1 MGALSIWHWLIVLAV
16 VLLLFGSKKLPDA
29 ARGLGRSM
37 RIFKSEIKE
46 MQNDDK
52 PAEPEALTQAGQ
64 PNAAQYVQPQ
74 AHPAQAQ
81 HQAQQ
86 QAQSYPQAPQQPY
99 QQQGQSQQT
108 GQQYQQ
114 QYQQPSQAG
123 QQQQQ
128 QYPQTPQAGQQHQPQ
143 HQQPPQQFDPTGPY
157 DGGTGTER

>member
-74 AHPAQAQ
+74 AHPTQAQ
-81 HQAQQ
+81 HQAQG
-86 QAQSYPQAPQQPY
+86 YPQAPQQPY
-99 QQQGQSQQT
+99 QQQGQSQQ
-108 GQQYQQ
+108 
-114 QYQQPSQAG
+114 QYQQPV
-123 QQQQQ
+123 QQH
-128 QYPQTPQAGQQHQPQ
+128 PQTPQQGQQ